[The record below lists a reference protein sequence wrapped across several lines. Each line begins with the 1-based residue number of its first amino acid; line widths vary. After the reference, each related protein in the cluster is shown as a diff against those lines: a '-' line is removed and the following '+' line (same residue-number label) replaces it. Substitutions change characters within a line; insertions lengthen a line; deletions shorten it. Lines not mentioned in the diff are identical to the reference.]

1 MALNEDKIKKIV
13 RKTLRAHLNEVS
25 YISNEGA
32 DFDNYGWC
40 FILCG
45 APGSGKSYLIKH
57 TLGVTGKVF
66 DIDTYRERY
75 RKYLEKQGQKI
86 ANFRSLQNAS
96 GEKMRKQEKAF
107 LAAQNKDRLGNIIF
121 DITGRPAK
129 RGESQNLFEEIL
141 EMVKPAGYKVAVC
154 WCVANRS
161 VSMLRNVMRGSD
173 KTSGRQII
181 PDKSFHQATNKV
193 NKFVPTFLQSEVS
206 GNFDKAFIYFST
218 SDGLHAKTKEEE
230 KNSVIELQKQGN
242 IFTIPEDVVKRI
254 TDTLGPQEK
263 SNNWSPE
270 TYMTLSDVAKMIRD
284 KQLNKDNFLN
294 ENSIMDNKA
303 YEFAHKM
310 YDELDEAIEILF
322 GVKEKIELYTEQ
334 NESTTLIDKLYDQVN
349 KGIDTLTALI

>member
-1 MALNEDKIKKIV
+1 MTLNEDRIKKII

-25 YISNEGA
+25 YISNNGA

-57 TLGVTGKVF
+57 TLGATGKVF

-86 ANFRSLQNAS
+86 DDFRSLQNAS

-193 NKFVPTFLQSEVS
+193 NKFVPTFLQSEVA

-218 SDGLHAKTKEEE
+218 SDGLHPKTKEEE
-230 KNSVIELQKQGN
+230 ENSVIELQKEGN
-242 IFTIPEDVVKRI
+242 IFTIPEDVAKRI

-334 NESTTLIDKLYDQVN
+334 NESSTLIDELYDQVN
-349 KGIDTLTALI
+349 KGIDTLTALF